1 MSSIPLFNSKRKP
14 LFLVIKHTSVFLMT
28 VFNFSLLSPFFYLVY
43 SCIIFSHLFFFVFAL
58 TRSALMIFILFNDHF
73 LFSKTPSLEI

>member
-1 MSSIPLFNSKRKP
+1 MSSIALFNSKRKP
-14 LFLVIKHTSVFLMT
+14 LFLVIKHTSIFLMS
-28 VFNFSLLSPFFYLVY
+28 FPLFLSRLFLHYFFSPF
-43 SCIIFSHLFFFVFAL
+43 LFRFAL